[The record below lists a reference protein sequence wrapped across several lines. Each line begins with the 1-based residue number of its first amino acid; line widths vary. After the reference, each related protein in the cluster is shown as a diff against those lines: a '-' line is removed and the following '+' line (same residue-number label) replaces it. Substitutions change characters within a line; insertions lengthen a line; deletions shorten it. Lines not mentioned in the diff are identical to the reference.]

1 MTGPFFDNSGG
12 GSFPNSAITAIADQF
27 KMTVDEFNAALS
39 ENRIANQDLYKN
51 VSNLVKD
58 VNNIPHNRALNANQ
72 GAIVQ
77 SIVQN
82 LTTHTS
88 EAMRRVVGEVSKLF
102 GDEYA
107 RRTADVDIQERIL
120 RNTIKQHGKNSVEAN
135 QERQNLN
142 TLRDIRDQ
150 LYNNYNTSK
159 SAKDR
164 FDTRYQ
170 QIEDQL
176 RVHQQQLNADSQAY
190 DKLGWFGKARWNLRD
205 KFFNGVGESMYRS
218 FYKEGMGQYGNNY
231 LDARAYASRRMRALG
246 WASAKYTG
254 PDYDPD
260 GGGGP
265 PPPGGSASRR
275 TEADRFINRFVDALS
290 RTPFAKKLSTL
301 AQDGALALTLAW
313 ASKAPPWLQQTL
325 LTAIALGIPQSL
337 TMVLT
342 SLGGQLLGT
351 LLRRGLRSLLTPLIT
366 RFGAGTLLGGAL
378 SGIGGAVAGFT
389 LSNGIID
396 SVGKRRL
403 AEGGNA
409 SQVHGAMGLSGLLVG
424 MGGAI
429 VATLGTIFAA
439 TLGPILAPFVIAF
452 GVIAGIVGIVRGIF
466 NLNKS
471 NNEAQQEGLG
481 FWQWLK
487 DICPWGDKTNNGSGI
502 GSPAN
507 NHYLWYPTGEEVK
520 GDGNSLL
527 GHRITSS
534 FGKRIH
540 PKGTGSAYDGKEHF
554 HTGIDLAYKE
564 GEEVFSNVSGSVIKV
579 AEGDNGGFGNTVYVR
594 DEYGVVHQYSH
605 LKGIGNKITKGMSI
619 SRGTLLG
626 QAGHTGYATGPHLH
640 YQTMRDGVAI
650 DPEAYAKEYESKQKA
665 KDTVESVRRRNQEK
679 QIKNAQEVSKK
690 YQTPIPASNNTKDSQ
705 NLTWTEFIL
714 GAGICSVPFN
724 K

>member
-1 MTGPFFDNSGG
+1 MTGPFTDGNQGTFAT
-12 GSFPNSAITAIADQF
+12 SAIQSLADVFGTTIHDLLTNIQNIPFNDLVQAIRYVYNDSRGVNRTAAISQAAMNEIHSLATNLINRERHASMDLVNFISNSMRSAIQNLDNAITTARNDLRQSNQQYGQRSPQSQQLRNNIDSLENKVNQILTALNTTRGQSNTYDQF
-27 KMTVDEFNAALS
+27 RQQYEARRN
-39 ENRIANQDLYKN
+39 LYQQ
-51 VSNLVKD
+51 
-58 VNNIPHNRALNANQ
+58 ALNEDAQTYNNLGMLGKAMWNIRGQFGQ
-72 GAIVQ
+72 G
-77 SIVQN
+77 
-82 LTTHTS
+82 
-88 EAMRRVVGEVSKLF
+88 
-102 GDEYA
+102 
-107 RRTADVDIQERIL
+107 
-120 RNTIKQHGKNSVEAN
+120 
-135 QERQNLN
+135 
-142 TLRDIRDQ
+142 DQ
-150 LYNNYNTSK
+150 L
-159 SAKDR
+159 
-164 FDTRYQ
+164 
-170 QIEDQL
+170 L
-176 RVHQQQLNADSQAY
+176 RKFYWQARSMPGYDHINA
-190 DKLGWFGKARWNLRD
+190 L
-205 KFFNGVGESMYRS
+205 
-218 FYKEGMGQYGNNY
+218 
-231 LDARAYASRRMRALG
+231 AYASDAMRAQG
-246 WASAKYTG
+246 WASAKYID
-254 PDYDPD
+254 PDYDPSGK
-260 GGGGP
+260 GGQA
-265 PPPGGSASRR
+265 GGSASRR
-275 TEADRFINRFVDALS
+275 TEADRFINRFVDALGRS
-290 RTPFAKKLSTL
+290 PFAKKLSTL

-342 SLGGQLLGT
+342 TWGGQLLSN
-351 LLRRGLRSLLTPLIT
+351 LLKEKLKDSIAPLIDKT
-366 RFGAGTLLGGAL
+366 GVGPILG
-378 SGIGGAVAGFT
+378 GIGGALAGFA

-396 SVGKRRL
+396 SVGRRK
-403 AEGGNA
+403 ASEGASA

-424 MGGAI
+424 VGGAI
-429 VATLGTIFAA
+429 VATLGAIFAA

-471 NNEAQQEGLG
+471 SNEAQKEGLG

-487 DICPWGDKTNNGSGI
+487 DIWPTWLGGGSGSTGEGI

-520 GDGNSLL
+520 GDGSSLL

-579 AEGDNGGFGNTVYVR
+579 AEGNNGGFGNTVYVR